1 MTSFFNPEFATQTII
16 KRTNYSNLHPVK
28 TQPIILFD
36 GVCNL
41 CNRSVQYVIRHDPDA
56 VFKFASLQG
65 NTGQQLLKQFGLA
78 DVNMNSFVL
87 IQNDRAYTRS
97 TAALVVAKQL
107 KGVIKLLYAF
117 IIVPP
122 FIRNAVYNM
131 VSKYRY
137 KWFGKKDTC
146 MVPSE
151 SLKNRFLI

>member
-16 KRTNYSNLHPVK
+16 KRPNYSNLHPVK

-65 NTGQQLLKQFGLA
+65 ITGQQLLKQFGLA

-107 KGVIKLLYAF
+107 KGVIKFLYAF

-122 FIRNAVYNM
+122 FIRNAVYNL
-131 VSKYRY
+131 VAKYRY
-137 KWFGKKDTC
+137 NWFGKKDTC
-146 MVPSE
+146 MVPAD
-151 SLKNRFLI
+151 SLKSRFLI

>member
-1 MTSFFNPEFATQTII
+1 
-16 KRTNYSNLHPVK
+16 
-28 TQPIILFD
+28 
-36 GVCNL
+36 
-41 CNRSVQYVIRHDPDA
+41 
-56 VFKFASLQG
+56 LQG
-65 NTGQQLLKQFGLA
+65 STGQQLLKQFGLT

-87 IQNDRAYTRS
+87 IQHDRAYTRS

-146 MVPSE
+146 MIPIE